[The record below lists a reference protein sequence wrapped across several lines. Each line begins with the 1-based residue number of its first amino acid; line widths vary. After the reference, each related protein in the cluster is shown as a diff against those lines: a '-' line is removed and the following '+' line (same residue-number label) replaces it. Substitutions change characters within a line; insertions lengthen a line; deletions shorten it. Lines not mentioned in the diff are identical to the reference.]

1 MRSRLAVVLGLILCL
16 TTAVVQASTTPSGDV
31 SLTTEASDGRV
42 TVNVESDG
50 EVENVTIVAT
60 REDPVEGSVV
70 DGVAQA
76 NVSAETDA
84 TVTLDGLRA
93 NASLNVTALD
103 GSTPLPSVNAHAAI
117 VNATGVDGLDQL
129 DREPARTP
137 GANETSQRTL
147 APSLIARE
155 KVVSARALVT
165 DSGLVVVGY
174 LSYGGTE
181 THRTSDG
188 PVQARISTDAGRTF
202 GPEIQITSETTPTTG
217 NFNLVELAPDR
228 VLFLV
233 DVERDDTL
241 FQGAVLDARTGDV
254 LDRPVYRPAGPDA
267 DYGFALAPG
276 LAPVAPGAVLLA
288 SADIEWTG
296 GDGSTHPPTDAVTI
310 WQLDGEGTMRPVQTL
325 AGHGDDPRGA
335 QIAVSPTGEAALV
348 YTTFDDGGDDDR
360 DGWSTAYVSR
370 AAHTG
375 ASFSTPEPVD
385 ALDEAL
391 PNESDGAEGPE
402 AVAIS
407 STGTAHATFSNH
419 PTGQNKVDAYHVRL
433 PAGNRTPIVH
443 HIEEGAPPLSEGD
456 DTFGFHPTVAT
467 RGDRVWLLYDNARN
481 AVALES
487 TDGGR
492 TFGPQYLLEPEH
504 EDAQYKLLDAE
515 GALTVL
521 PDGRPLATVH
531 HHPPAGGTNLSAI
544 TPFDPLHAGG
554 LETLSLDRPDP
565 QPYAWHLGDP
575 PQADWIGEASSGGDA
590 TGENDTGESST
601 PSNDT
606 ENTTGSNETTE
617 ATQETNDTSAN
628 TTTPNATSPGNTT
641 SRNTSVNDSANGSMA
656 SDAGP
661 GAEQVE
667 GNGSTPGNDT
677 RTDTPAVGLALL
689 VVLGSLAALVPRRQP
704 D

>member
-1 MRSRLAVVLGLILCL
+1 MRPRLAAVLGLILCL
-16 TTAVVQASTTPSGDV
+16 TTAVVQASTTPTGDV

-50 EVENVTIVAT
+50 DVENVTIVAT
-60 REDPVEGSVV
+60 RDDPVEGSVV
-70 DGVAQA
+70 DGVAHA
-76 NVSAETDA
+76 NVSAETNA

-117 VNATGVDGLDQL
+117 VNATGVDGLDHL
-129 DREPARTP
+129 DREPVRTP
-137 GANETSQRTL
+137 DANETSHRRLPAGT
-147 APSLIARE
+147 IARE
-155 KVVSARALVT
+155 DVVSARSLVT

-174 LSYGGTE
+174 LSHGGSE

-188 PVQARISTDAGRTF
+188 PVQARVSTDAGRTF
-202 GPEIQITSETTPTTG
+202 GPEIEITSETTPTTG

-254 LDRPVYRPAGPDA
+254 LDRPAYRPAGPDA

-276 LAPVAPGAVLLA
+276 LAPVAPGTVLLA

-296 GDGSTHPPTDAVTI
+296 GDGSTHPPTGAVTI
-310 WQLDGEGTMRPVQTL
+310 WQLDGEGNMRQIQTL
-325 AGHGDDPRGA
+325 PGHADDPRGA

-370 AAHTG
+370 APRVG
-375 ASFSTPEPVD
+375 ASFAEPEPIET
-385 ALDEAL
+385 LDQAL
-391 PNESDGAEGPE
+391 PNQSDGAEGPE

-407 STGTAHATFSNH
+407 ATGTVHATFTNH

-433 PAGNRTPIVH
+433 PAGNRSPTVH
-443 HIEEGAPPLSEGD
+443 QVEEDVPPRSEGD
-456 DTFGFHPTVAT
+456 DAFAFEPTVAT
-467 RGDRVWLLYDNARN
+467 RGARVWILYDDGHDP
-481 AVALES
+481 VALES
-487 TDGGR
+487 TDDGR
-492 TFGPQYLLEPEH
+492 RFGPPYILEPA
-504 EDAQYKLLDAE
+504 DADEQYKIPAPE

-521 PDGRPLATVH
+521 PDGRPLATLDH
-531 HHPPAGGTNLSAI
+531 HLADGTTHLSAV
-544 TPFDPLHAGG
+544 TPFDPLRAGG
-554 LETLSLDRPDP
+554 LDTVRLDRPDP
-565 QPYAWHLGDP
+565 RPYAWHLGDP
-575 PQADWIGEASSGGDA
+575 PQGDWLGDASGGDA
-590 TGENDTGESST
+590 TGDDTGDAST
-601 PSNDT
+601 PSNET
-606 ENTTGSNETTE
+606 EATSGSNET
-617 ATQETNDTSAN
+617 ADVSQGAN
-628 TTTPNATSPGNTT
+628 GTRA
-641 SRNTSVNDSANGSMA
+641 NTSVNDSANGSMA
-656 SDAGP
+656 SDADP

-667 GNGSTPGNDT
+667 ANGSTPGNDT
-677 RTDTPAVGLALL
+677 RTDTPALGLALL
-689 VVLGSLAALVPRRQP
+689 GILGALAALVPRSGQ